1 LPIHALC
8 ETVFRMQ
15 FSSTKSL
22 ILAFLI
28 CLIVNGCSKTPSESS
43 DNSQGTTNS
52 VEMVQTDSNSIVAND
67 KIVDQEPKELGLV
80 WPGGKRFVYEVTI
93 DQTTS
98 AGESSFAAALNSVA
112 GQKFMYSVT
121 ANLDETSG
129 NTLLE
134 MEILSA
140 LVNLE
145 MMGNKLSFDSENPAP
160 EGSIDPMHT
169 MLEGL
174 NVLIGEK
181 LTLTYT
187 PEGEVTEVKGLDVM
201 YDKITNALPAQA
213 APIAQ
218 GFIQEDQF
226 KQLATYPFWPD
237 APVKIGENWN
247 RKYTQVFG
255 TSGAM
260 EVDNTYT
267 LKGQTERDGRQVNV
281 LGYAGSI
288 IADASQNDAMMGME
302 MSMSDGKNSG
312 EIFVD
317 QTSGFI
323 VHASANQEM
332 TMNMQLPEALASAAP
347 GPLAIKAQIVQ
358 TTQLIE
364 VTDVE

>member
-1 LPIHALC
+1 
-8 ETVFRMQ
+8 MQ
-15 FSSTKSL
+15 YNPPKRL
-22 ILAFLI
+22 ILAFLSSF
-28 CLIVNGCSKTPSESS
+28 LVAGCSRTPSESS
-43 DNSQGTTNS
+43 DNTEGADN
-52 VEMVQTDSNSIVAND
+52 VANVVQTDSSSIVAT
-67 KIVDQEPKELGLV
+67 DQIAEQGPKTLGLV
-80 WPGGKRFVYEVTI
+80 WPDGKRFVYEVKI

-98 AGESSFAAALNSVA
+98 AGEGSFAAALDSVA
-112 GQKFMYSVT
+112 GQKFKYSVS
-121 ANLDETSG
+121 ANLDEDSG
-129 NTLLE
+129 DTLLE

-140 LVNLE
+140 MVNLE
-145 MMGNKLSFDSENPAP
+145 MMGNKLTFDSENPAP
-160 EGSIDPMHT
+160 AGSIDPMHT

-181 LTLTYT
+181 LTLTYSS
-187 PEGEVTEVKGLDVM
+187 EGGITELNGLDSM
-201 YDKITNALPAQA
+201 YDKITKAIPSQA

-226 KQLATYPFWPD
+226 KQLASYPFWPESS
-237 APVKIGENWN
+237 VKIGDAWK

-267 LKGQTERDGRQVNV
+267 LKGQAARDGRQVNV
-281 LGYAGSI
+281 LAYEGSI
-288 IADASQNDAMMGME
+288 VAGAAQNADMMGME
-302 MSMSDGKNSG
+302 MSMTDGTNSG

-332 TMNMQLPEALASAAP
+332 IMNMQLPEALAAAAP
-347 GPLAIKAQIVQ
+347 GPLAIKASIVQ

-364 VTDVE
+364 VSDVE